1 MRKLA
6 STVKGMLSSD
16 FITRME
22 AELEQAL
29 IRADGLKRY
38 INNNKGK
45 KDIALEEKQLYS
57 MKLYISI
64 LADRLRKVKDETNKT
79 RAKDM

>member
-1 MRKLA
+1 MRRLA

-16 FITRME
+16 YITRME
-22 AELEQAL
+22 SELEQAL

-38 INNNKGK
+38 ITKNKGK
-45 KDIALEEKQLYS
+45 KDIALEEKQLFA

-64 LADRLRKVKDETNKT
+64 LADRLRKAKDEINK
-79 RAKDM
+79 A